1 MSQFPGQD
9 QYGSW
14 GGGYNRMPP
23 RMPNMGGK
31 GGQQPQ
37 GRGYPGG
44 GYPGGGYPPRMPSP
58 GRKGQNQNIPQPGG
72 YYPQPP
78 SSPTYPGSVYPMPSP
93 GGKGRGG
100 SSFPQPYNQGGYNQG
115 GYNQGSYNQPRTP
128 FDYGRT
134 QDMSYRFGGRGRP
147 SNMYGFNSPH
157 YQAYEGYQPNQ
168 PPPDQPP
175 PDQPPPNQPPPNQP
189 PPYNPQPPPYDGG
202 GKGGY
207 GGQLPGYGGGMSQPP
222 IYSPGGGM
230 PGAPRGGGGKG
241 GYGGQLP
248 THSLPWGGG
257 TDPNFNQTERDPRDW
272 TSGEIV
278 PINGNY
284 GFQGGPP
291 SDFGP
296 GGKWGGGTDPNFNQT
311 GRDPNLGY
319 RSVQPGGREVEPLRG
334 IKSPPS
340 QGNHLYTGDSH
351 SVEPGGRDFGFND
364 LATTDQ
370 GLSQDPNFNDAYN
383 TPLRNAGPDNIGGY
397 TPPPEGM
404 GYRGG
409 SPGSWDMTE
418 TELARGER
426 YPVFSD
432 TRHLALQGRG
442 GSPFGS
448 RNMRQ
453 AVMRQPYRPQGGIVP
468 MLRQRQGPSRYGRYG
483 PP

>member
-257 TDPNFNQTERDPRDW
+257 TDPNFNQT
-272 TSGEIV
+272 
-278 PINGNY
+278 
-284 GFQGGPP
+284 
-291 SDFGP
+291 
-296 GGKWGGGTDPNFNQT
+296 

-404 GYRGG
+404 AYRGG